1 MTNIPTTILYYDNL
15 ELDVPKVCP
24 HCHKEML
31 PTIVSK
37 SEITKS
43 GNQKVFAL
51 LLRCHICSSFY
62 AAEYIYSN
70 RSGNINQ
77 TLVPYHYSPTVDLD
91 IPSNIKEI
99 SENFESIYTQ
109 SETAYQLNLKQIAGM
124 GYRKSIEFLIKDFL
138 IFLNPKDT
146 DKILKLTLD
155 NAISQIDNEKLQN
168 LARMTN
174 YLANDQ
180 VHIRTLHPTKDID
193 DLRDFLKNLVL
204 LISFEINY
212 HDGLD
217 TILSNWSSGSNLP
230 IYLPS
235 VV

>member
-1 MTNIPTTILYYDNL
+1 MTYIPTTILYYDNL
-15 ELDVPKVCP
+15 KLDVPKVCP
-24 HCHKEML
+24 HCHKEMI

-37 SEITKS
+37 SEIIKS
-43 GNQKVFAL
+43 GNHKVFAV

-70 RSGNINQ
+70 KSGNINQ
-77 TLVPYHYSPTVDLD
+77 TLVPYHYSPTVYLD
-91 IPSNIKEI
+91 IPNNIKEI
-99 SENFESIYTQ
+99 SDDFEDIYTQ
-109 SETAYQLNLKQIAGM
+109 SESAYQLGLKQIAGM
-124 GYRKSIEFLIKDFL
+124 GYRKSIEFLVKDFL

-155 NAISQIDNEKLQN
+155 NAISKIDNQKLQN

-174 YLANDQ
+174 YLGNDQ
-180 VHIRTLHPTKDID
+180 THIRTLHPTKDID

-204 LISFEINY
+204 LISFEISY

-217 TILSNWSSGSNLP
+217 TILSNWSNGSCFP

-235 VV
+235 AV

>member
-1 MTNIPTTILYYDNL
+1 MTKSETYTITRDGINFK
-15 ELDVPKVCP
+15 VPYKCP
-24 HCHKEML
+24 HCNKEMTASIIMQSKPIEIEQVKRIAL
-31 PTIVSK
+31 LAKCNICNNFFALAYLFRYNYGKPETILIPYTYTPTI
-37 SEITKS
+37 
-43 GNQKVFAL
+43 N
-51 LLRCHICSSFY
+51 
-62 AAEYIYSN
+62 
-70 RSGNINQ
+70 
-77 TLVPYHYSPTVDLD
+77 LD
-91 IPSNIKEI
+91 IPDNIKEI

-109 SETAYQLNLKQIAGM
+109 SESAYQLGLKQIAGM

-180 VHIRTLHPTKDID
+180 VHIKTLHPAKDID
-193 DLRDFLKNLVL
+193 DLRNFLKNLVL

-217 TILSNWSSGSNLP
+217 TILSN
-230 IYLPS
+230 
-235 VV
+235 

>member
-24 HCHKEML
+24 HCHKEMI
-31 PTIVSK
+31 PTIVTK
-37 SEITKS
+37 SEIIKS
-43 GNQKVFAL
+43 SGQEVFAV

-70 RSGNINQ
+70 KSGNINQ
-77 TLVPYHYSPTVDLD
+77 TLVPYHYSPTVELD
-91 IPSNIKEI
+91 IPDNIKEI
-99 SENFESIYTQ
+99 SEYFEDIYTQ
-109 SETAYQLNLKQIAGM
+109 SESAYQLGLKQIAGM
-124 GYRKSIEFLIKDFL
+124 GYRKSIEFLVKDFL

-146 DKILKLTLD
+146 DKILKLPLD
-155 NAISQIDNEKLQN
+155 NAISKIDNEKLQN

-174 YLANDQ
+174 YLGNDQ
-180 VHIRTLHPTKDID
+180 THIRTLHPTKDID

-204 LISFEINY
+204 LISFEISY
-212 HDGLD
+212 RDGLE
-217 TILSNWSSGSNLP
+217 TILSNWSNGSCFP

-235 VV
+235 SV

>member
-24 HCHKEML
+24 HCHKEMV
-31 PTIVSK
+31 PTI
-37 SEITKS
+37 ITKS
-43 GNQKVFAL
+43 DLQNYKQNRVFAIL
-51 LLRCHICSSFY
+51 ARCNICSSFY
-62 AAEYIYSN
+62 AVEYIYSN
-70 RSGNINQ
+70 PRQNPKQI
-77 TLVPYHYSPTVDLD
+77 LVPYDYSPTVELD
-91 IPSNIKEI
+91 IPDNVKEI
-99 SENFESIYTQ
+99 SEYFEDIYTQ
-109 SETAYQLNLKQIAGM
+109 SESAYQLGLKQIAGM
-124 GYRKSIEFLIKDFL
+124 GYRKSIEFLVKDFL

-155 NAISQIDNEKLQN
+155 NAISKIDNEKLQN

-174 YLANDQ
+174 YLGNDQ
-180 VHIRTLHPTKDID
+180 THIRTLHPTKDID

-217 TILSNWSSGSNLP
+217 TILSNWSSGSSLP
-230 IYLPS
+230 TYLPF